1 MRQMNRIAAVVVLL
15 MAGVALGWLIPVHVP
30 NAHDPGDLPPILVP
44 TLSAAV
50 MGLMALLLGVRSWR
64 TKGTGHDEQED
75 GEAAEDLG
83 FGAEELVNLCLWIA
97 ASAATWLLLRYLGF
111 IYAAGFIIAAG
122 AIYSGVRKPWVVI
135 VLAVAAPLLIDNV
148 VWYGLNVQLP

>member
-1 MRQMNRIAAVVVLL
+1 MRQMNQIASVIVLL

-50 MGLMALLLGVRSWR
+50 MGLMAILLGVRSLR
-64 TKGTGHDEQED
+64 SKRAGHDEQEE
-75 GEAAEDLG
+75 GEAADDLV
-83 FGAEELVNLCLWIA
+83 FGVEELVNLGVWVV

-111 IYAAGFIIAAG
+111 VYAAGFIIAAG
-122 AIYSGVRKPWVVI
+122 LVYGGVRKPWVVI
-135 VLAVAAPLLIDNV
+135 VLAVAAPVLIDNI